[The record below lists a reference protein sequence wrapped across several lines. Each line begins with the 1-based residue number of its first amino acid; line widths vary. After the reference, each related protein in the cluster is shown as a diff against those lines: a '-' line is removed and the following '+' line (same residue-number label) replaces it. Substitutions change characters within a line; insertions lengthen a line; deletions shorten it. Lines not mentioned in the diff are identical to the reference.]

1 MLDEKER
8 KNYMCKRVLIIVAM
22 LVVLCVVTVGC
33 TPAEKCKP
41 IQVACDDSKPLA
53 TRNMVHIAVV
63 VRDVEKTAKAWG
75 EMFDVEVPKSSLT
88 DPLEKA
94 HTRYHGKPTKAQAKL
109 IFLKLDNLRV
119 ELIEPVG
126 GPSTWMEFLKTNGEG
141 IHHIAFEIKGTDE
154 QIANLEKKGMPLVQ
168 RGEWTAYTGGCYSYF
183 DSLRQLGVMV
193 ELLENY

>member
-1 MLDEKER
+1 
-8 KNYMCKRVLIIVAM
+8 MCKSTLITAAM
-22 LVVLCVVTVGC
+22 LAGLCAAMVGC
-33 TPAEKCKP
+33 ASAEKCKP
-41 IQVACDDSKPLA
+41 IEVACSDSKPLP

-75 EMFDVEVPKSSLT
+75 EMFDVEVPKWSLT

-94 HTRYHGKPTKAQAKL
+94 HTRYHGKPTKARAKL

-141 IHHIAFEIKGTDE
+141 VHHIAFEIKGTDE

-183 DSLRQLGVMV
+183 DSICQLGVML

>member
-1 MLDEKER
+1 
-8 KNYMCKRVLIIVAM
+8 MCKSTLLTVAILAGLCVAM
-22 LVVLCVVTVGC
+22 FGCAPVEKSESVQVVCN
-33 TPAEKCKP
+33 
-41 IQVACDDSKPLA
+41 DSKPLA

-75 EMFDVEVPKSSLT
+75 KLFDVEVPKSSLT
-88 DPLEKA
+88 DPPEKA
-94 HTRYHGKPTKAQAKL
+94 HTRYHGKPTKARAKL

-141 IHHIAFEIKGTDE
+141 VHHIAFAVKGTDKYV
-154 QIANLEKKGMPLVQ
+154 AMLAKKGMPLVQ
-168 RGEWTAYTGGCYSYF
+168 RGEWTAYTGGCYTYF
-183 DSLRQLGVMV
+183 DSVQKLGVAL

>member
-1 MLDEKER
+1 
-8 KNYMCKRVLIIVAM
+8 MCKSTLLTAGI
-22 LVVLCVVTVGC
+22 LVGLCVVAVGC
-33 TPAEKCKP
+33 TPAEKCQP
-41 IQVACDDSKPLA
+41 IQAACGDSEPLA

-75 EMFDVEVPKSSLT
+75 EMFGVEVPKSSLT

-94 HTRYHGKPTKAQAKL
+94 HTTYRGQPTKARAKL
-109 IFLKLDNLRV
+109 IFLQLDNLRV

-126 GPSTWMEFLKTNGEG
+126 GPSTWREFLETNGEG
-141 IHHIAFEIKGTDE
+141 VHHIAFKVKDTDKH
-154 QIANLEKKGMPLVQ
+154 IAMLEKKRMPLVQ

-183 DSLRQLGVMV
+183 DSVRKLGVML